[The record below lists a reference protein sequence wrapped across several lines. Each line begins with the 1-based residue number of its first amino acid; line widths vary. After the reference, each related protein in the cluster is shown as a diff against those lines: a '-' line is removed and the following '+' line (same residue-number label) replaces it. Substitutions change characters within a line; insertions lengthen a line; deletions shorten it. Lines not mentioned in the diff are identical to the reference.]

1 MRLKRDSRGRFLK
14 RGHSRPTRRRRTH
27 ARRRTTTRKRRIT
40 VTINPKRRRK
50 SRRRS
55 RRNPA
60 ANPLYRS
67 RSGKFTGRPTRRR
80 MKRKRSG
87 GWHGNPLLKYNR
99 KHRRRGRRRSRR
111 NPLRLF
117 NPFGGVGSIVG
128 KVVSKAKS
136 VLAPRTLGQAAGGS
150 VGFVASWAAPAYL
163 VPQLDVGLQGIGLSA
178 ASAVLASIVVGMVA
192 PAYAP
197 VVLLGGLI
205 GTVAKGLMQYA
216 RGVLY
221 PQSGMAGFLTVTN
234 GRMGQIPANL
244 IAGTGRMG
252 EFLEVRRP
260 VSAIG
265 PGSAAAFGA
274 AGRYTNAS

>member
-1 MRLKRDSRGRFLK
+1 MTTNLN
-14 RGHSRPTRRRRTH
+14 PRRRRRRKARSH
-27 ARRRTTTRKRRIT
+27 RRRRR
-40 VTINPKRRRK
+40 NPVSSLVALNPRKRRRK
-50 SRRRS
+50 
-55 RRNPA
+55 
-60 ANPLYRS
+60 
-67 RSGKFTGRPTRRR
+67 GR
-80 MKRKRSG
+80 KA
-87 GWHGNPLLKYNR
+87 
-99 KHRRRGRRRSRR
+99 RRRGRRRG
-111 NPLRLF
+111 NPIRLF
-117 NPFGGVGSIVG
+117 NPFGGAIVG
-128 KVVSKAKS
+128 KLVGRVKTAIS
-136 VLAPRTLGQAAGGS
+136 PRTLGQAAGGS

-163 VPQLDVGLQGIGLSA
+163 VPQWDTGLQGIGLSA
-178 ASAVLASIVVGMVA
+178 ASAVLASIAVGIVA
-192 PAYAP
+192 PAYGP

-216 RGVLY
+216 RGVLF

-274 AGRYTNAS
+274 AGRYSNAS